1 MWRFPF
7 SGPPRYIPPMV
18 LGTGVDVV
26 SVQRIGA
33 FRERHKE
40 YGLRRLYSPAELEY
54 CLGLAAPD
62 PSLAA
67 RFAAKE
73 AYFKALGTGYGRGG
87 RWNEVEVARSLGGRP
102 VLLLRGRAAEMARFS
117 GVRRIHLSLSHT
129 ADLATAT
136 VLLEGHDVVRAR
148 PPSNLA

>member
-1 MWRFPF
+1 
-7 SGPPRYIPPMV
+7 MV

-26 SVQRIGA
+26 SVRRIGA
-33 FRERHKE
+33 FRKRHRDT
-40 YGLRRLYSPAELEY
+40 GLRRLYSSAELEY
-54 CLGLAAPD
+54 CLRQAAPD

-87 RWNEVEVARSLGGRP
+87 RWTDVEVARSVGGRP
-102 VLLLRGRAAEMARFS
+102 VLLLHGRAAEMARFS

-129 ADLATAT
+129 DDVATAT
-136 VLLEGHDVVRAR
+136 VLLEGHDIVRQR
-148 PPSNLA
+148 PPAERV